1 MSMQEQNKKEYD
13 IEKAEGSENQAV
25 EERIKKLRA
34 EIARHNQLYYDQDQ
48 PEISDYEYD
57 QLYRELV
64 DLELAYPAYA
74 TSDSPTQ
81 IIGGSSKRE
90 LRKVAHDV
98 PVMSLQDVFGR
109 EEVSSF
115 LIRTEQNLAKI
126 YGELAID
133 EDNLNDVNDVSDV
146 SDVSDVKHDK
156 QAGQRSLAES
166 YSGKINAEVN
176 EKTRVDYVVERKID
190 GLSVLLRYVDGRLV
204 EGITRG
210 DGLVGESVYENLLVM
225 DAVPKD
231 IPTKLPYLQV
241 RGEVYM
247 KNSSFQRIIADQEAA
262 GEETYKTARNLA
274 AGTLRQLD
282 SAVVRERQLDI
293 FVFNVETIE
302 GMSFTRHSESL
313 AWLASQGFPVSEG
326 YAICQTEAEVQAAI
340 ENIASIRDSLEYGID
355 GAVVKV
361 DRLDQRELLGATS
374 KTPRWA
380 VAYKYPAEQ
389 KESKILD
396 IEVQVGRTGRLT
408 PLAILEPVL
417 IAGTTVAKASLHN
430 QDYIEGKDIR
440 IGDKVLIQKAG
451 DIIPEVIRVIIE
463 GRPEGLVPFV
473 MPATCPVCQ
482 GPTERED
489 DTAATICTNIYCPA
503 QQSRQIEY
511 FASRAAMNI
520 EGMGPSTVE
529 ALIEADY
536 IEDLAH
542 IYELGLERDDL
553 IESGI
558 IGRERAVDN
567 LLRAIEGSKAN
578 DLDLLITGL
587 GIKNIGRQTARTLA
601 SNFPN
606 IEAISQA
613 TYDDLIN
620 LPDFGEILT
629 NNVLEFFREPAK
641 QELIARLRA
650 LGVNMESGLYKSG
663 ADEDDLIF
671 LNQTFVLT
679 GTLPNLK
686 RDQARALI
694 EGQGGKV
701 SGSVSKKTD
710 YVLAGEEAGSKL
722 DKAIDLG
729 IKILTEAEF
738 MDLLGE

>member
-57 QLYRELV
+57 QFYRELV

>member
-133 EDNLNDVNDVSDV
+133 EDNLNDVNDV

>member
-686 RDQARALI
+686 RDHARALI